1 MKNKNKFKLIHYIIK
16 DLGYELVEEKCSL
29 ALDRVNQ
36 TGFLKYIL
44 YLYLFFGNIFK
55 KTYLFHNIYKKIIL
69 YKFLAGVVIL
79 VFESDTNFE
88 NVTANQ
94 KANVSDKS
102 EIFDTIVIGSGPGGS
117 IAALRLIQNNERVL
131 IIEAGRSYNS
141 NQVEH
146 HSLVQTNLQFYKQGM
161 NFCYGNMP
169 MLFAEGSTYGGG
181 SEVNSGL
188 YFKLAEPYRSK
199 LLEES
204 NITEEEWKLV
214 EKKVENILSVQTAPE
229 GSFNN
234 LKSALITGSKN
245 IGITCEEIPRWR
257 EYSPL
262 EVHKSM
268 QASYLKD
275 AEDQGLMIVTETEVI
290 KLEPNEKFITVIC
303 KKDNETLL
311 YKSKKIVLS
320 AGTIGTP
327 KILKNSRLIKD
338 SIKFNFHPMT
348 RCVVDYGE
356 VVNHG
361 DLFPPF
367 QSWTKDNRFKF
378 GYSVSTFPFVKA
390 TLASLGKYDDIPDP
404 SRLVCYFSS
413 TVLDNSYGKLLSFN
427 GKLIPFIYISK
438 KDKYKIKEG
447 FEILKQLLSSTKV
460 KKVWP
465 SKGLSPMTSVHI
477 FGSLPIGKNKDLGL
491 NGELINDS
499 RIKISDA
506 SLLPTAPWG
515 NPQAVLMVLNEIL
528 ISRWINQNKLN
539 NK

>member
-1 MKNKNKFKLIHYIIK
+1 
-16 DLGYELVEEKCSL
+16 
-29 ALDRVNQ
+29 
-36 TGFLKYIL
+36 
-44 YLYLFFGNIFK
+44 
-55 KTYLFHNIYKKIIL
+55 
-69 YKFLAGVVIL
+69 
-79 VFESDTNFE
+79 
-88 NVTANQ
+88 
-94 KANVSDKS
+94 
-102 EIFDTIVIGSGPGGS
+102 
-117 IAALRLIQNNERVL
+117 LRLIQNNERVL